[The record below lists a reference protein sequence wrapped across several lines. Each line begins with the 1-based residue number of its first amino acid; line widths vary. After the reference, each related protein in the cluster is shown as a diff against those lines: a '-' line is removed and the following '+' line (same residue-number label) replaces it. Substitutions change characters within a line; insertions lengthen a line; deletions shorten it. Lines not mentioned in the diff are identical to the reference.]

1 MLKKYL
7 LILITLSFFLNVFSQ
22 KSINDYKYVVV
33 PLKYNFVKGED
44 KFRINTLTRHLFKEN
59 GFIAFFDKEELPE
72 DLFQNRCLALYADV
86 EKLDS
91 GLSTKMKISLKDCK
105 NEMIFNSSIGK
116 TKIKDYSKAYPIA
129 IREAFLSIELLNYK
143 YNPTNTSQNEIIEVK
158 DNKEQD
164 TRDEAN
170 LEVKRL
176 KKELEDLKKLKD
188 NKEQDLDKVEKVEKE
203 LKIEKTPEVIVEETK
218 PEPQNKVKYTDDL
231 QILYAKVIVDGFQLF
246 NTDSSMMM
254 MLLKTSAQNVFIVKD
269 KNAIVYKHNDK
280 WMYSENNGVNKNEK
294 ELNIKF

>member
-1 MLKKYL
+1 M
-7 LILITLSFFLNVFSQ
+7 
-22 KSINDYKYVVV
+22 
-33 PLKYNFVKGED
+33 
-44 KFRINTLTRHLFKEN
+44 
-59 GFIAFFDKEELPE
+59 
-72 DLFQNRCLALYADV
+72 
-86 EKLDS
+86 
-91 GLSTKMKISLKDCK
+91 
-105 NEMIFNSSIGK
+105 
-116 TKIKDYSKAYPIA
+116 
-129 IREAFLSIELLNYK
+129 
-143 YNPTNTSQNEIIEVK
+143 K

-188 NKEQDLDKVEKVEKE
+188 NKVEDLDKVEKVEKE

-231 QILYAKVIVDGFQLF
+231 QILYAKATVDGFQLF